1 MDKALLVAASACFAA
16 GLLASLRG
24 LWMRSGGAGMGN
36 LWAMGAGFLLLT
48 ASLYVRG
55 QVEGSCPLNNLYD
68 VLVFLAW
75 AVVLVHLVIG
85 PAYRL
90 SLLGTFTSPL
100 ALTLLLV
107 AMLAPLDRT
116 PVPRPAPNAW
126 IETHAALSL
135 IAYGCFALACIAG
148 AMYLVQ
154 ERHLKTRRFTPFS
167 RDMPP
172 IADLATANR
181 RLVAFGLAL
190 LTAGFLAGLLSGEP
204 VHTVKWYGSLGIWM
218 AYGCLWIAARF
229 AIGSHRRIAAA
240 SVAVFAV
247 VLATLPV
254 IQHLSRPQ

>member
-1 MDKALLVAASACFAA
+1 MDKALLVAASVCFAA

-24 LWMRSGGAGMGN
+24 VRMRADCAGTGS
-36 LWAMGAGFLLLT
+36 LVAMGAGFLLLT
-48 ASLYVRG
+48 ASLFVRG
-55 QVEGSCPLNNLYD
+55 QAEGSCPLNSLYD

-75 AVVLVHLVIG
+75 AVVMVHLVIG

-90 SLLGTFTSPL
+90 SLLGAFTAPL

-107 AMLAPLDRT
+107 AAVGPLERAPVSR
-116 PVPRPAPNAW
+116 PVINAW

-154 ERHLKTRRFTPFS
+154 ERHLKTHRFTPLS
-167 RDMPP
+167 SNMPP

-181 RLVAFGLAL
+181 RLIAFGLVL

-204 VHTVKWYGSLGIWM
+204 VHSVKFYGSLGIWT
-218 AYGCLWIAARF
+218 AYGVLWIAGRF
-229 AIGSHRRIAAA
+229 APGSQRRIAAA

-247 VLATLPV
+247 VLATLPA